1 MKYYVYVLFNGET
14 PFYVG
19 KGTGNRM
26 YEHYRKAVK
35 TKIVSPVLSKI
46 RSMIKKNQKIIY
58 LKKYETD
65 NEMDALNFECTLIKS
80 IGRRNLNTGSLF
92 NLTGG
97 GEGVTNYIWTDKH
110 RNNLSNSIKKAIS
123 EGRYK
128 PGLFNRTE
136 EYASKISKKSIEYWS
151 SEDGK
156 KQKKFLSDKGKILL
170 VGKKRILSDNAREKM
185 RQSAIRTNQLKEA
198 KRNTE

>member
-1 MKYYVYVLFNGET
+1 MKYYVYVLFDGET

-26 YEHYRKAVK
+26 YEHYRKASK

-46 RSMIKKNQKIIY
+46 RSMINNNQKIIY

-80 IGRRNLNTGSLF
+80 IGRRNLNTGPLF
-92 NLTGG
+92 NMTDG
-97 GEGVTNYIWTDKH
+97 GEGVVNYVWTNKH
-110 RNNLSNSIKKAIS
+110 RINLSNSIKKAIN

-128 PGLFNRTE
+128 PGLFERTD
-136 EYASKISKKSIEYWS
+136 EYISKINKKSGEYWS

-156 KQKKFLSDKGKILL
+156 KRRELLSEKGKSLL
-170 VGKKRILSDNAREKM
+170 VNGKRVLSIEAKEKM
-185 RQSAIRTNQLKEA
+185 RQSAIRTNELKKQ